1 MGVTCE
7 CENKSLNIEELKNF
21 FTRNNKKIYSEEE
34 IQMINRE
41 KAKKRKLIKRFIVKN
56 ISRIYKKEK
65 FNSLKARAQT
75 LFFEKEELNFKY
87 NKVFFE
93 KKINLKCKEFFEQK
107 ENIIKD
113 LFPYNLIGSLHSIQK
128 LRDKIS
134 QYHNNNILTNQKE
147 YLNDLV
153 SYLTEHNLIKKKIK
167 NPNLIKQLLAKMVLK
182 DAINNEKEKNNF
194 GNNVASLLKKNSK
207 EYNEENK
214 IKDININKD
223 SDEDFGKSILKK
235 ESKVRFN
242 CSWDQLNIENLIKQE
257 IDDFFDVCFDTKKRN
272 FIECEKN
279 SAFLNIIVSQENKKN
294 PQINFTWELKKLIK
308 LLYYIFLLKKYNYLS
323 DTNCFY
329 KIKPKLIKRK
339 SRIMPQ
345 KIVNKRESFS
355 RNEKML
361 KIKCLKKVIST
372 KSETGAPLE
381 SNILDSMSSILSE
394 ENDKEYNSNISTSNE
409 VTLLKTMTKI
419 EEEKNKIEE
428 AKLNENDEN
437 NKDDIIVSNT
447 CDLID
452 VSKKG
457 SLLNDKREPN
467 LKMKNFRINKKTK
480 TGKKNKTVIFS
491 EYYNGQFDESVYLY
505 AGLGTLV
512 SQNLKTLYHGTF
524 YYGRKEGMGILYNI
538 KDDKN
543 MEYFM
548 GEFRQNK
555 INGFGIRIKLNETDF
570 IFQEGIF
577 EGEFFVRGKYKKIR
591 KKDNR
596 VLTYCYEG
604 ELESNKFVGNG
615 KLIEKKYMFKQK
627 DNFYALVLEISYKGQ
642 FSNGKK
648 NGQGNEIFKSV
659 LDDSKNYEYEGN
671 FVNGEKNGYGII
683 NYNENNF
690 VKRYEGFFQ
699 KNEPFQIYGIAN
711 FKSGDIYEGFFDN
724 KIKDFLGLYSFYDNN
739 SQKVIEQYFGGY
751 SEDFKNGIG
760 KTIVEDKEQKM
771 MVGTYKRG
779 EKEGQFE
786 RILYKIEIVQEVKK
800 RRGGV
805 LKDDNYLPTERD
817 YRKIEILPRIQTKLY
832 PVFEENEIVDMNDN
846 FFFDEFLK
854 D

>member
-65 FNSLKARAQT
+65 FNGLKSRAQT

-93 KKINLKCKEFFEQK
+93 KKINLRCKEFFEQK

-113 LFPYNLIGSLHSIQK
+113 LFPYNLIGSLHSFPK

-134 QYHNNNILTNQKE
+134 QYHNNNILNNQKE

-167 NPNLIKQLLAKMVLK
+167 HPSLIKQLFARMALQ
-182 DAINNEKEKNNF
+182 DAINNEKEQNNF
-194 GNNVASLLKKNSK
+194 GNNVVNLLKKNSK
-207 EYNEENK
+207 EFNEENK
-214 IKDININKD
+214 IKDNNNNINKEK
-223 SDEDFGKSILKK
+223 DEDFGKSILKK
-235 ESKVRFN
+235 ESKVQFK
-242 CSWDQLNIENLIKQE
+242 CSMDQLNIENIIKQE

-272 FIECEKN
+272 FIECEKY
-279 SAFLNIIVSQENKKN
+279 SSFLNIIVSQENKKN
-294 PQINFTWELKKLIK
+294 PQINFTWELRKLIK

-339 SRIMPQ
+339 SRITPP
-345 KIVNKRESFS
+345 KIANKRESFS
-355 RNEKML
+355 RNERML
-361 KIKCLKKVIST
+361 KIKFLKKAIST

-394 ENDKEYNSNISTSNE
+394 ENDKDYNSNISTSND
-409 VTLLKTMTKI
+409 VTLLKSMTKI
-419 EEEKNKIEE
+419 EEEKNKDEE
-428 AKLNENDEN
+428 NKLNENGEN
-437 NKDDIIVSNT
+437 NKDLIVSNT
-447 CDLID
+447 SDLI
-452 VSKKG
+452 
-457 SLLNDKREPN
+457 NIDKREPN
-467 LKMKNFRINKKTK
+467 LKFKNLRMNKKTR
-480 TGKKNKTVIFS
+480 TGKKNKFVIFS

-548 GEFRQNK
+548 GEFRLNK
-555 INGFGIRIKLNETDF
+555 INGYGVKIKLTETDF

-604 ELESNKFVGNG
+604 ELENNKFVGNG
-615 KLIEKKYMFKQK
+615 KLLEKKYILKQK
-627 DNFYALVLEISYKGQ
+627 DNFHALAVEINYKGH
-642 FSNGKK
+642 FANGKK
-648 NGQGNEIFKSV
+648 NGQGNEIYKNI
-659 LDDSKNYEYEGN
+659 LDDSQNYEYEGN
-671 FVNGEKNGYGII
+671 FLNGEKSGYGII

-690 VKRYEGFFQ
+690 VRRYEGFFQ

-711 FKSGDIYEGFFDN
+711 FKSGDIYEGFFEN

-751 SEDFKNGIG
+751 LEDFKNGIG
-760 KTIVEDKEQKM
+760 KTIVEDKEKKM
-771 MVGTYKRG
+771 MVGSYKRG

-786 RILYKIEIVQEVKK
+786 RVLYKKEIVHEVKK

-805 LKDDNYLPTERD
+805 KDSNYLPTEKN
-817 YRKIEILPRIQTKLY
+817 YRTIEYMPRIQNKLY

-846 FFFDEFLK
+846 FFFDEYLK

>member
-21 FTRNNKKIYSEEE
+21 FTRNKKVYSEEE
-34 IQMINRE
+34 IEMINRE

-65 FNSLKARAQT
+65 YNGRKARAQT

-113 LFPYNLIGSLHSIQK
+113 LFPYNLIGSLHSFQK
-128 LRDKIS
+128 LKDKIS

-167 NPNLIKQLLAKMVLK
+167 NPSLIKQIFAKMALQ
-182 DAINNEKEKNNF
+182 DAINNEKENNNM
-194 GNNVASLLKKNSK
+194 GNKVVNLLKKNSK

-214 IKDININKD
+214 IKENNNSINNKE
-223 SDEDFGKSILKK
+223 EDFGKAILKK
-235 ESKVRFN
+235 ESKVSFN
-242 CSWDQLNIENLIKQE
+242 CNWGQLNIENLVKQE

-279 SAFLNIIVSQENKKN
+279 SAFLYIIVSQENKKN
-294 PQINFTWELKKLIK
+294 PQINFTWELRKLIK

-329 KIKPKLIKRK
+329 KIKSKLIKRK
-339 SRIMPQ
+339 SRKTPPKVI
-345 KIVNKRESFS
+345 NKRESFS
-355 RNEKML
+355 RNEKLL
-361 KIKCLKKVIST
+361 KLKFLKKAIST

-381 SNILDSMSSILSE
+381 SNALDSMSSILSE
-394 ENDKEYNSNISTSNE
+394 ENDKEYNSNISTSND
-409 VTLLKTMTKI
+409 VTLLKSMTKI
-419 EEEKNKIEE
+419 EEEKNKEE
-428 AKLNENDEN
+428 EGKPNENGEN
-437 NKDDIIVSNT
+437 TKDLIVSNT
-447 CDLID
+447 CDLLNVKD
-452 VSKKG
+452 P
-457 SLLNDKREPN
+457 LLNPN
-467 LKMKNFRINKKTK
+467 LRMRNYRVGKKTR
-480 TGKKNKTVIFS
+480 TGKKNKAVIFS
-491 EYYNGQFDESVYLY
+491 EYYNGQYDESVYLY

-524 YYGRKEGMGILYNI
+524 YYGRKEGMGILYNV

-555 INGFGIRIKLNETDF
+555 INGFGIRIKLTETDF

-577 EGEFFVRGKYKKIR
+577 EGEFFLRGKYKKIR

-604 ELESNKFVGNG
+604 ELENNKFVGNG
-615 KLIEKKYMFKQK
+615 KLTEKKYMLKQK
-627 DNFYALVLEISYKGQ
+627 DNFYALVFEINYKGL
-642 FSNGKK
+642 FANGKK
-648 NGQGNEIFKSV
+648 NGQGNEIYKNV
-659 LDDSKNYEYEGN
+659 LDDSRNYEYEGN
-671 FVNGEKNGYGII
+671 FLNGEKNGYGII

-690 VKRYEGFFQ
+690 VKRYEGFFE

-711 FKSGDIYEGFFDN
+711 FKSGDVYEGFFEN

-751 SEDFKNGIG
+751 LEDFKNGIG
-760 KTIVEDKEQKM
+760 KTIVEGKEEKM
-771 MVGTYKRG
+771 MVGSYKRG

-786 RILYKIEIVQEVKK
+786 RILYKKEVIQEVKK

-805 LKDDNYLPTERD
+805 KDSNYLPTERH
-817 YRKIEILPRIQTKLY
+817 YRTIMPRKQDKLY

-846 FFFDEFLK
+846 FFFEEYLK
-854 D
+854 

>member
-21 FTRNNKKIYSEEE
+21 FTRNKKVYSEEE
-34 IQMINRE
+34 IEMINRE

-65 FNSLKARAQT
+65 YNGRKARAQT

-113 LFPYNLIGSLHSIQK
+113 LFPYNLIGSLHSFQK
-128 LRDKIS
+128 LKDKIS

-167 NPNLIKQLLAKMVLK
+167 NPSLIKQIFAKMALQ
-182 DAINNEKEKNNF
+182 DAINNEKENNNM
-194 GNNVASLLKKNSK
+194 GNKVVNLLKKNSK

-214 IKDININKD
+214 IKENNNSINNKE
-223 SDEDFGKSILKK
+223 EDFGKAILKK
-235 ESKVRFN
+235 ESKVSFN
-242 CSWDQLNIENLIKQE
+242 CNWGQLNIENLVKQE

-279 SAFLNIIVSQENKKN
+279 SAFLYIIVSQENKKN
-294 PQINFTWELKKLIK
+294 PQINFTWELRKLIK

-329 KIKPKLIKRK
+329 KIKSKLIKRK
-339 SRIMPQ
+339 SRKTPPKVI
-345 KIVNKRESFS
+345 NKRESFS
-355 RNEKML
+355 RNEKLL
-361 KIKCLKKVIST
+361 KLKFLKKAIST

-381 SNILDSMSSILSE
+381 SNALDSMSSILSE
-394 ENDKEYNSNISTSNE
+394 ENDKEYNSNISTSND
-409 VTLLKTMTKI
+409 VTLLKSMTKI
-419 EEEKNKIEE
+419 EEEKNKEE
-428 AKLNENDEN
+428 EGKPNENGEN
-437 NKDDIIVSNT
+437 TKDLIVSNT
-447 CDLID
+447 CDLLNVKD
-452 VSKKG
+452 P
-457 SLLNDKREPN
+457 LLNPN
-467 LKMKNFRINKKTK
+467 LRMRNYRVGKKTR
-480 TGKKNKTVIFS
+480 TGKKNKAVIFS
-491 EYYNGQFDESVYLY
+491 EYYNGQYDESVYLY

-555 INGFGIRIKLNETDF
+555 INGFGIRIKLTETDF

-577 EGEFFVRGKYKKIR
+577 EGEFFLRGKYKKIR

-604 ELESNKFVGNG
+604 ELENNKFVGNG
-615 KLIEKKYMFKQK
+615 KLTEKKYMLKQK
-627 DNFYALVLEISYKGQ
+627 DNFYALVFEINYKGL
-642 FSNGKK
+642 FANGKK
-648 NGQGNEIFKSV
+648 NGQGNEIYKNV

-671 FVNGEKNGYGII
+671 FLNGEKNGYGII

-690 VKRYEGFFQ
+690 VKRYEGFFE

-711 FKSGDIYEGFFDN
+711 FKSGDVYEGFFEN

-751 SEDFKNGIG
+751 LEDFKNGIG
-760 KTIVEDKEQKM
+760 KTIVEGKEEKM
-771 MVGTYKRG
+771 MVGSYKRG

-786 RILYKIEIVQEVKK
+786 RILYKKEVIQEVKK

-805 LKDDNYLPTERD
+805 KDSNYLPTERH
-817 YRKIEILPRIQTKLY
+817 YRTIMPRKQDKLY

-846 FFFDEFLK
+846 FFFEEYLK
-854 D
+854 

>member
-65 FNSLKARAQT
+65 YNSQKERAQT

-113 LFPYNLIGSLHSIQK
+113 LFPYNLIGSLHSFQK

-134 QYHNNNILTNQKE
+134 QYHNNNILNNQKD

-153 SYLTEHNLIKKKIK
+153 SYLTENNLIKKKIK
-167 NPNLIKQLLAKMVLK
+167 NPSLIKQLFAKMALQDSIK
-182 DAINNEKEKNNF
+182 NEKENNNF
-194 GNNVASLLKKNSK
+194 GNNIVNLLKKNSK
-207 EYNEENK
+207 ENNEEIK
-214 IKDININKD
+214 INDNNISINKNED
-223 SDEDFGKSILKK
+223 DFGKLILNK
-235 ESKVRFN
+235 ESKVKFK
-242 CSWDQLNIENLIKQE
+242 CSWDQINIENLIKQE

-272 FIECEKN
+272 FFECEKN
-279 SAFLNIIVSQENKKN
+279 SAFLKIIVTQEKKRN
-294 PQINFTWELKKLIK
+294 PQINFTWELRKLIK

-339 SRIMPQ
+339 PRLTSP
-345 KIVNKRESFS
+345 KITNKRESLS
-355 RNEKML
+355 RNERML
-361 KIKCLKKVIST
+361 KIKYLKKVIST

-381 SNILDSMSSILSE
+381 SNILDSMSSIFSE
-394 ENDKEYNSNISTSNE
+394 ENDKEYNSNISTSND
-409 VTLLKTMTKI
+409 VTLLKSMTKK
-419 EEEKNKIEE
+419 EEEKNKDEE
-428 AKLNENDEN
+428 SKLNENGEN
-437 NKDDIIVSNT
+437 NKNLIISNT
-447 CDLID
+447 GDLI
-452 VSKKG
+452 
-457 SLLNDKREPN
+457 NADKRESN
-467 LKMKNFRINKKTK
+467 LKIKNLRINKKNKCTK
-480 TGKKNKTVIFS
+480 KSKTVIFS

-555 INGFGIRIKLNETDF
+555 INGFGVKIKLTETDF
-570 IFQEGIF
+570 NFQEGIF
-577 EGEFFVRGKYKKIR
+577 EGEFFIRGKYKKIR
-591 KKDNR
+591 KKDNKI
-596 VLTYCYEG
+596 LTYCYEG
-604 ELESNKFVGNG
+604 DLENNKFAGNG
-615 KLIEKKYMFKQK
+615 KLLEKKYKLKQK
-627 DNFYALVLEISYKGQ
+627 DNFYALAMEINYKGQ
-642 FSNGKK
+642 FANGKK
-648 NGQGNEIFKSV
+648 NGHGNEIFKNV
-659 LDDSKNYEYEGN
+659 LDDSQNYEYEGN
-671 FVNGEKNGYGII
+671 FVNGEKSGYGII

-690 VKRYEGFFQ
+690 VRRYEGFFQ

-711 FKSGDIYEGFFDN
+711 FKSGDIYEGFFEN

-751 SEDFKNGIG
+751 LEDFKNGIG

-786 RILYKIEIVQEVKK
+786 RVLYKREIVQEVKK

-805 LKDDNYLPTERD
+805 KDSNNLPIDKNYRTFEFMP
-817 YRKIEILPRIQTKLY
+817 KIQHKLY

-846 FFFDEFLK
+846 FFFEEYLK

>member
-21 FTRNNKKIYSEEE
+21 FTRNKKVYSEEE
-34 IQMINRE
+34 IEMINRE

-65 FNSLKARAQT
+65 YNGRKARAQT

-113 LFPYNLIGSLHSIQK
+113 LFPYNLIGSLHSFQK
-128 LRDKIS
+128 LKDKIS

-167 NPNLIKQLLAKMVLK
+167 NPSLIKQIFAKMALQ
-182 DAINNEKEKNNF
+182 DAINNEKENNNM
-194 GNNVASLLKKNSK
+194 GNKVVNLLKKNSK

-214 IKDININKD
+214 IKENNNSINNKE
-223 SDEDFGKSILKK
+223 EDFGKAILKK
-235 ESKVRFN
+235 ESKVSFN
-242 CSWDQLNIENLIKQE
+242 CNWGQLNIENLVKQE

-279 SAFLNIIVSQENKKN
+279 SAFLYIIVSQENKKN
-294 PQINFTWELKKLIK
+294 PQINFTWELRKLIK

-329 KIKPKLIKRK
+329 KIKSKLIKRK
-339 SRIMPQ
+339 SRKTPPKVI
-345 KIVNKRESFS
+345 NKRESFS
-355 RNEKML
+355 RNEKLL
-361 KIKCLKKVIST
+361 KLKFLKKAIST

-381 SNILDSMSSILSE
+381 SNALDSMSSILSE
-394 ENDKEYNSNISTSNE
+394 ENDKEYNSNISTSND
-409 VTLLKTMTKI
+409 VTLLKSMTKI
-419 EEEKNKIEE
+419 EEEKNKEE
-428 AKLNENDEN
+428 EGKPNENGEN
-437 NKDDIIVSNT
+437 TKDLIVSNT
-447 CDLID
+447 CDLLNVKD
-452 VSKKG
+452 P
-457 SLLNDKREPN
+457 LLNPN
-467 LKMKNFRINKKTK
+467 LRMRNYRVGKKTR
-480 TGKKNKTVIFS
+480 TGKKNKAVIFS
-491 EYYNGQFDESVYLY
+491 EYYNGQYDESVYLY

-555 INGFGIRIKLNETDF
+555 INGFGIRIKLTETDF

-577 EGEFFVRGKYKKIR
+577 EGEFFLRGKYKKIR

-604 ELESNKFVGNG
+604 ELENNKFVGNG
-615 KLIEKKYMFKQK
+615 KLTEKKYMLKQK
-627 DNFYALVLEISYKGQ
+627 DNFYALVFEINYKGL
-642 FSNGKK
+642 FANGKK
-648 NGQGNEIFKSV
+648 NGQGNEIYKNV
-659 LDDSKNYEYEGN
+659 LDDSRNYEYEGN
-671 FVNGEKNGYGII
+671 FLNGEKNGYGII

-690 VKRYEGFFQ
+690 VKRYEGFFE

-711 FKSGDIYEGFFDN
+711 FKSGDVYEGFFEN

-751 SEDFKNGIG
+751 LEDFKNGIG
-760 KTIVEDKEQKM
+760 KTIVEGKEEKM
-771 MVGTYKRG
+771 MVGSYKRG

-786 RILYKIEIVQEVKK
+786 RILYKKEVIQEVKK

-805 LKDDNYLPTERD
+805 KDSNYLPTERH
-817 YRKIEILPRIQTKLY
+817 YRTIMPRKQDKLY

-846 FFFDEFLK
+846 FFFEEYLK
-854 D
+854 